1 MTKKNS
7 INNSSKY
14 KSITSTIIMKIIH
27 HNNHNNYVN
36 DSNSKNILDI
46 AIISWLLLIFNQHV
60 SSGLGKS
67 VKVCGMYI
75 NTLCVCVYALP
86 PVGFF
91 RLHDICD
98 IREKFGS
105 TIFSCE
111 HFLGA
116 SAKFLHLY
124 LQIYLISPPKTKTPA
139 VLLLE
144 RKRYDIMCS
153 AKR

>member
-67 VKVCGMYI
+67 VKFCGMYI
-75 NTLCVCVYALP
+75 NTLCVCVCVCVCVYALP

-91 RLHDICD
+91 RLHDFCD
-98 IREKFGS
+98 ICEKFGS
-105 TIFSCE
+105 TIYCCE
-111 HFLGA
+111 HFLGT

-124 LQIYLISPPKTKTPA
+124 L
-139 VLLLE
+139 
-144 RKRYDIMCS
+144 
-153 AKR
+153 

>member
-67 VKVCGMYI
+67 VKFCGMYI
-75 NTLCVCVYALP
+75 NTLCVYVCVFIHLLVSSGCMTSVIYVRSSDQRSFL
-86 PVGFF
+86 V
-91 RLHDICD
+91 
-98 IREKFGS
+98 S
-105 TIFSCE
+105 IFW
-111 HFLGA
+111 
-116 SAKFLHLY
+116 
-124 LQIYLISPPKTKTPA
+124 
-139 VLLLE
+139 VLLPSSFISISESILFHLQR
-144 RKRYDIMCS
+144 RKLQLRQLLWW
-153 AKR
+153 